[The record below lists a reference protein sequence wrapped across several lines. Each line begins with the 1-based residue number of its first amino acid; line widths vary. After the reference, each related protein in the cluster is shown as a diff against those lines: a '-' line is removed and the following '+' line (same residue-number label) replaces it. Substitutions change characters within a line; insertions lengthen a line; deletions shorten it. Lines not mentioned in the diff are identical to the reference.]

1 MREFD
6 SSDVARTSASPSSN
20 SARPTRDLERELGRQ
35 GYRTIVGVDE
45 VGKGAWAGPLA
56 VGVAIVPRDDD
67 GSHAVPHDVEVLI
80 RDSKSISEKKRE
92 RMFDDVVAWVDDWSV
107 GMASPVEC
115 DRLGMSR
122 AQRLA
127 TERALAGLSTRPDA
141 AMVDGSWN
149 FVSPLVPHVTTVVK
163 GDTTCLSIAAASI
176 LAKVTRDRLMRS
188 LADEHP
194 AYRFESNKGYPCAW
208 HRAGLYAL
216 GPSAIHRR
224 SWAFMDALGFWTG
237 LERTPVG

>member
-1 MREFD
+1 MREFG
-6 SSDVARTSASPSSN
+6 SSDVARTSPSKPSN
-20 SARPTRDLERELGRQ
+20 PDRPTRDFELELERSGC
-35 GYRTIVGVDE
+35 RTIVGVDE

-56 VGVAIVPRDDD
+56 VGVAIVPS
-67 GSHAVPHDVEVLI
+67 GETETHDVEVLI

-92 RMFDDVVAWVDDWSV
+92 RMFDDLAAWVDDWSV

-127 TERALAGLSTRPDA
+127 TERALAGLSVRPDA
-141 AMVDGSWN
+141 AIVDGSWN
-149 FVSPLVPHVTTVVK
+149 FVSPLVPRVTTVVK
-163 GDTTCLSIAAASI
+163 GDTKCLSVAAASI
-176 LAKVTRDRLMRS
+176 LAKVTRDRLMRE
-188 LADEHP
+188 LADQHP

-224 SWAFMDALGFWTG
+224 SWAFMDALGFWAG
-237 LERTPVG
+237 LDSFRES

>member
-1 MREFD
+1 M
-6 SSDVARTSASPSSN
+6 SASTSTSRSPL
-20 SARPTRDLERELGRQ
+20 RPTRDLETELRNTGR
-35 GYRTIVGVDE
+35 RTIVGVDE

-56 VGVAIVPRDDD
+56 VGVAIVPDADS
-67 GSHAVPHDVEVLI
+67 GIHDVEVLI

-92 RMFDDVVAWVDDWSV
+92 RMFDEVASWVDDWSV

-127 TERALAGLSTRPDA
+127 TERALAGLATRPDSA
-141 AMVDGSWN
+141 IVDGSWD

-163 GDTTCLSIAAASI
+163 GDTRCLSVAAASI
-176 LAKVTRDRLMRS
+176 LAKVTRDRLMRD
-188 LADEHP
+188 LADQHP

-237 LERTPVG
+237 LDTVGRELT